1 MTPHTG
7 LPSPG
12 ADYAETLAALQAR
25 GRFGI
30 RLGLG
35 RTRALLRA
43 LGDPGRDLPGVLIA
57 GTNGKGSVQAIVA
70 ACLAAAGLRVGQTP
84 KPHLVSYRER
94 ILVDGR
100 PLPAAVFAGLVAE
113 ALAIAD
119 GLSPRLGPP
128 TEFEVLTAAAFAA
141 FARSGVEVGVIE
153 VGLGGRLDAT
163 NAWDGG
169 VAAVTNVG
177 LDHTDRLGSTI
188 EAIAREKAA
197 IVKRGDRAVT
207 GARGAALAVVQR
219 RARRMDVPLRAV
231 EPLPVVGMDRTG
243 LRVVAPGLGE
253 VRLGLL
259 GRHQAANAAVAL
271 GILAALAEAGI
282 AAPTDAQIRAGL
294 EAARWP
300 GRLELLALHGPDGA
314 GPVGRA
320 GPARLDAP
328 DPAAPDQLLDGAHN
342 ADGAAALAAALD
354 ELRPSLSPGRAT
366 LLFGSMRDKDAAA
379 MSASLGGAAAL
390 RDARIITV
398 RVDAPRA
405 LPADELAE
413 VWRAASSAG
422 QEVRALESL
431 DDALGAAIAAARES
445 GGPLIVA
452 GSLYLVG
459 AVRGRLVADDDPPDP
474 EGT

>member
-1 MTPHTG
+1 
-7 LPSPG
+7 
-12 ADYAETLAALQAR
+12 LQAR

-43 LGDPGRDLPGVLIA
+43 LGDPGRDLRGVLIA
-57 GTNGKGSVQAIVA
+57 GTNGKGSVQAMVA

-94 ILVDGR
+94 ILVGGR
-100 PLPAAVFAGLVAE
+100 PLPAARFAGLVGE
-113 ALAIAD
+113 VLAIAEE
-119 GLSPRLGPP
+119 LSPRLGPA

-141 FARSGVEVGVIE
+141 FARAGVEVGVIE

-177 LDHTDRLGSTI
+177 LDHADRLGSTI
-188 EAIAREKAA
+188 AAIAREKAA

-207 GARGAALAVVQR
+207 GARGAGLTVVRR
-219 RARRMDVPLRAV
+219 RARRLGVPLREV
-231 EPLPVVGMDRTG
+231 ESLPVLGMDRGG
-243 LRVVAPGLGE
+243 LRVVAPDIGE
-253 VRLGLL
+253 LRLGLL

-282 AAPTDAQIRAGL
+282 AAPTAAQTRAGL
-294 EAARWP
+294 ETVRWP
-300 GRLELLALHGPDGA
+300 GRLELLALGKGD
-314 GPVGRA
+314 RA
-320 GPARLDAP
+320 MPARLEAP
-328 DPAAPDQLLDGAHN
+328 DPAAPDLLLDGAHN

-354 ELRPSLSPGRAT
+354 ELRPSLSPGRPT
-366 LLFGSMRDKDAAA
+366 LLFGSMRDKDVAA
-379 MSASLGGAAAL
+379 MAGSLAGSAAL
-390 RDARIITV
+390 RGARIITA

-405 LPADELAE
+405 LPAAALAAAWRGASPGGGHE
-413 VWRAASSAG
+413 VTP
-422 QEVRALESL
+422 LESL
-431 DDALGAAIAAARES
+431 DDALAVAIAAARES
-445 GGPLIVA
+445 GGPLVVA

-459 AVRGRLVADDDPPDP
+459 AVRGRLVVDEELCDP